1 VKNKK
6 WRTAMSKTVII
17 PDLGQNPLVVTNG
30 RECYRLYVGKSYLV
44 PDWVA
49 KLLED
54 AEANHAKGERD
65 AAGPFFTETKTE
77 DMTQPV
83 GRDSDGKL
91 WTAGRAAIA
100 RAEAASL
107 APGSEATVTAEQTDE
122 GTILYFGIPCGEKG
136 DKGDKGE
143 KGEKGEPGEA
153 ASVELLTASEL
164 AALWDA
170 DSGENAAP

>member
-1 VKNKK
+1 
-6 WRTAMSKTVII
+6 MSKTVII

-91 WTAGRAAIA
+91 WTAGGSGGAVVGAQ
-100 RAEAASL
+100 AESL
-107 APGSEATVTAEQTDE
+107 APGSEATVTAEQTED
-122 GTILYFGIPCGEKG
+122 GTILYFGIPRGDKG

-143 KGEKGEPGEA
+143 KGEKGESGEA
-153 ASVELLTASEL
+153 AHVELLTAAEL

-170 DSGENAAP
+170 DSTENVEP

>member
-1 VKNKK
+1 
-6 WRTAMSKTVII
+6 MSKTVII

-30 RECYRLYVGKSYLV
+30 RECYRLQVGKSYLV

-49 KLLED
+49 ELLED
-54 AEANHAKGERD
+54 AGANHAKGERD

-91 WTAGRAAIA
+91 WTAGGVAAVVSA
-100 RAEAASL
+100 QAESL
-107 APGSEATVTAEQTDE
+107 APGSEATVTAEETDD
-122 GTILYFGIPCGEKG
+122 GTILYFGIPRGDKG

-143 KGEKGEPGEA
+143 KGEKGEPGES
-153 ASVELLTASEL
+153 ASVELLTAAEL
-164 AALWDA
+164 TALWDA
-170 DSGENAAP
+170 DSGENTEP

>member
-1 VKNKK
+1 
-6 WRTAMSKTVII
+6 MSKTVII

-65 AAGPFFTETKTE
+65 AAGPFFTGPKTE
-77 DMTQPV
+77 GMTQPV

-91 WTAGRAAIA
+91 WTAGGGGGGAVV
-100 RAEAASL
+100 RAEAESL
-107 APGSEATVTAEQTDE
+107 APGSEATVTAEQTED
-122 GTILYFGIPCGEKG
+122 GTILCFGIPRGDKGDKGDKGEKG

-143 KGEKGEPGEA
+143 SGESLP
-153 ASVELLTASEL
+153 VELLTAAEL
-164 AALWDA
+164 TALWNA
-170 DSGENAAP
+170 DSGETAAP